1 MPFVQSSPRDTVAAD
16 AAAVTATVGSTPSGL
31 RLGADAMSES
41 TLQKAFTEAL
51 GLSPDTDF
59 TILAYRSVEEW
70 DSIAHMILIAA
81 IEDAFDIM
89 LETQDVL
96 DMSSYE
102 EAKIILKRYGVE
114 LG

>member
-1 MPFVQSSPRDTVAAD
+1 MPSVQSSPRDTVAD
-16 AAAVTATVGSTPSGL
+16 AAAVASTVGSPPRL
-31 RLGADAMSES
+31 RLGADSMSES
-41 TLQKAFTEAL
+41 TLQEAFTEAL
-51 GLSPDTDF
+51 GLPPDIDF
-59 TILAYRSVEEW
+59 TTLAYRSVEEW